1 MDRERKS
8 FASCSID
15 ATKKKKN
22 IQKERKK
29 RVKERKEEK
38 KEKKKVEKLCVR
50 GGTVERMSS
59 FKR

>member
-38 KEKKKVEKLCVR
+38 KEKKKGRKTVR
-50 GGTVERMSS
+50 ER
-59 FKR
+59 RYRGEDE